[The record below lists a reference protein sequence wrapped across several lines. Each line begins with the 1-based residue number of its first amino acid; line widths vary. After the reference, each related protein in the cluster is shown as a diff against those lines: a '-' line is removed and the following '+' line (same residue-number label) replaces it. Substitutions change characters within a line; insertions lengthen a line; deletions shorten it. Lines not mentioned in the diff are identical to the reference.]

1 MAAQPAGRSHPA
13 SGERLQHLM
22 DAADALRRVAG
33 LVARRAAP
41 RETLSAIAQELARF
55 LGADFTSLLRY
66 EPDGTAVIAGWWGPS
81 GVDVPLGTRLTVA
94 GEDVAV
100 SVLATGQPAWTDR
113 FDGPAGS
120 VAARFRRLAARS
132 AVGAPIML
140 EGRLWGVA
148 IAAAS
153 QPGRLPAGS
162 EWRIAGLT
170 ELVGAVIADTQA
182 RVDLQHVADEQAALR
197 RGAGVVAGSASPAAG
212 LSARAG
218 EGGAPLRAHTTIL
231 PRVEPPAPPTIPAGA
246 GARDP

>member
-66 EPDGTAVIAGWWGPS
+66 EPDGTAAMAGWWGPS

-100 SVLATGQPAWTDR
+100 PV
-113 FDGPAGS
+113 
-120 VAARFRRLAARS
+120 
-132 AVGAPIML
+132 
-140 EGRLWGVA
+140 
-148 IAAAS
+148 
-153 QPGRLPAGS
+153 
-162 EWRIAGLT
+162 
-170 ELVGAVIADTQA
+170 
-182 RVDLQHVADEQAALR
+182 
-197 RGAGVVAGSASPAAG
+197 PAAG
-212 LSARAG
+212 PPP
-218 EGGAPLRAHTTIL
+218 GADRFVRPTGS
-231 PRVEPPAPPTIPAGA
+231 VPAPVRRGGVP
-246 GARDP
+246 